1 MIYMVCYDVT
11 HTKRLRKVAKIL
23 EDLGLRVQKSF
34 FQCDIDERRK
44 DLLVQRMVKVLNLKK
59 DYQLTDREM
68 EILEMLIKRLTNKE
82 ISRQLFISIPT
93 VKTHLANI
101 YQKLDVRNRDEL
113 LSFLR
118 EEGDN

>member
-59 DYQLTDREM
+59 DYLYIYPLCDDCSQKAIQEGEGSLIRLEAFD
-68 EILEMLIKRLTNKE
+68 IL
-82 ISRQLFISIPT
+82 
-93 VKTHLANI
+93 
-101 YQKLDVRNRDEL
+101 
-113 LSFLR
+113 
-118 EEGDN
+118 